1 MAAKILKVS
10 GWISRLKKTQLAH
23 LKGQDIVKKKSGYD
37 HILVKLALHKQNVFH
52 KNPAPNDR
60 CAMVGI
66 LSYNIHSGVGT
77 DGAYD
82 LERVSGVIRRS
93 DADIACL
100 QEAFGCTGFDT
111 DSQ

>member
-1 MAAKILKVS
+1 MAD
-10 GWISRLKKTQLAH
+10 
-23 LKGQDIVKKKSGYD
+23 LKGQDIVKKISGYD
-37 HILVKLALHKQNVFH
+37 HILVKFALHEQNVFH